1 MLQVRLSA
9 QAFNVTCAGPST
21 EEHQDNS
28 PALWLGALNMTSD
41 SSWDGIEL
49 LPYNSQ
55 AEALALQHLKV
66 LSPSFSPQQ
75 GRLRRC

>member
-1 MLQVRLSA
+1 MGHPTLLQVDNA
-9 QAFNVTCAGPST
+9 PGCAGT
-21 EEHQDNS
+21 GAAQDQDDA

-55 AEALALQHLKV
+55 AEALALHHLKV
-66 LSPSFSPQQ
+66 RAPGSCP
-75 GRLRRC
+75 RL